1 MLMLNGKEVC
11 RVVYIPK
18 SQPKVLQEHIDKL
31 DILRGQGKIVGYGI
45 NPLPISTHVCVQAIL
60 A

>member
-18 SQPKVLQEHIDKL
+18 SRPRVLSEHISRLISLRDK
-31 DILRGQGKIVGYGI
+31 GMIVGYGV
-45 NPLPISTHVCVQAIL
+45 NPMGNSTHVCVQAVV
-60 A
+60 